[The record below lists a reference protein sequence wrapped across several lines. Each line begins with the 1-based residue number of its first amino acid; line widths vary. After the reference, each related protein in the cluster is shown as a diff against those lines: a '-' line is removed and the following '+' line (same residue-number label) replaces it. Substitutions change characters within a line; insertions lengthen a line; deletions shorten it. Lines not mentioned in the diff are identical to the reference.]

1 MLRNSMEQANNS
13 IIYRWSPIWR
23 TRTTKQVFL
32 QCGVLWF
39 TEARKH
45 HVLSPSCAQ
54 KETQWL
60 TDSTQPRDPTRRVGC
75 LSLSVIFFP
84 RKNFFVCVYNVYM
97 PSLCHYL
104 IIFIKIKN
112 IMKEVLSFFFLYRMT
127 SKLLF
132 NLWDPFCI

>member
-1 MLRNSMEQANNS
+1 MPRTSMEQANNLF
-13 IIYRWSPIWR
+13 IYRWSPIWR
-23 TRTTKQVFL
+23 TRPTKQVLL

-39 TEARKH
+39 TEAGKH
-45 HVLSPSCAQ
+45 HVLSPSSAQ

-84 RKNFFVCVYNVYM
+84 KKEFFCLCIYM
-97 PSLCHYL
+97 SSLCHYL

-112 IMKEVLSFFFLYRMT
+112 IMKEVLSSSFFLYRMT